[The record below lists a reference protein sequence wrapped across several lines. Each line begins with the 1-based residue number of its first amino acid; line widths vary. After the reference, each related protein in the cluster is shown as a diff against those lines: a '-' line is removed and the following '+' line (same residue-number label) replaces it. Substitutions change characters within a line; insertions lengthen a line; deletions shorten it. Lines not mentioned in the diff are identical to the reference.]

1 MTKLKALSPGPSGH
15 PLPVGEGNDGRTV
28 CSLLSLTGK
37 GWPEGPGEGAK
48 G

>member
-1 MTKLKALSPGPSGH
+1 MTKLKAPSPGPSGH
-15 PLPVGEGNDGRTV
+15 PLPIGERNDGRTV
-28 CSLLSLTGK
+28 FSLLSPTEK